1 MPSKKKIVLGS
12 LLLLFSLS
20 LVSAADPAFADHAA
34 ASVSAP
40 QGTSVPGCE
49 VTNECFVPYE
59 VTIDVGGEVTW
70 SNDDTAAHTV
80 TAGSA
85 GQGPSGVFDS
95 SLFMAGTTFSHK
107 FEAAGEFTYFCMVHP
122 WMEGVVTVQ
131 ADEGPEPGDGT
142 IIVGAPP
149 EDETTVS
156 GISEDG
162 KVRAEIIVSNPVA
175 DEEMSLEIKFRDSSG
190 GSVIKHANYNL
201 MVSQNGQEILS
212 ILGAYEPEGTGM
224 HSTMPLDSDDPV
236 DIKVTVLGFGL
247 PDEEDNW
254 SGPRGE
260 ILMFNVVPEFGAIA
274 TVVMLA
280 AIGAV
285 VLMSSKYTRVI
296 PKL

>member
-1 MPSKKKIVLGS
+1 MPSKKKILLGS

-20 LVSAADPAFADHAA
+20 LVSAAGPAFADHATV
-34 ASVSAP
+34 SVSTP

-95 SLFMAGTTFSHK
+95 SLFMAGTTFSHT
-107 FEAAGEFTYFCMVHP
+107 FESAGEFPYFCMVHP
-122 WMEGVVTVQ
+122 WMAGVVTVQ
-131 ADEGPEPGDGT
+131 ATEETEIAPGT

-156 GISEDG
+156 GITEDG
-162 KVRAEIIVSNPVA
+162 KVRAEILVSNPVS

-190 GSVIKHANYNL
+190 GAVIKDANYNL

-236 DIKVTVLGFGL
+236 EIKVTILGFGL
-247 PDEEDNW
+247 PDEKENW